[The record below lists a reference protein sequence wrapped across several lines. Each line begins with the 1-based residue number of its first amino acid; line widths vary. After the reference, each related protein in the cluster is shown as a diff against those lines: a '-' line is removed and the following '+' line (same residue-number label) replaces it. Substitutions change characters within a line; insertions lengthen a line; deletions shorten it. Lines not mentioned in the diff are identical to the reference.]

1 MTLTAYYHKMPY
13 IDISISSVL
22 VSSTCSQSECLCDNV
37 DISHALLYILFM
49 TLEGMPKGLARNAEM
64 TQAVSQ
70 HFPRAAPA
78 ARMAKALGSRKL
90 VFPHVLASGA
100 GKGQVLGPAWNVD
113 KTSPARHVFFLKCRH
128 LYPVALSVPP
138 RASQQLRL
146 GCAAVFAVCIV
157 SYRSP

>member
-1 MTLTAYYHKMPY
+1 MA
-13 IDISISSVL
+13 
-22 VSSTCSQSECLCDNV
+22 
-37 DISHALLYILFM
+37 
-49 TLEGMPKGLARNAEM
+49 LEGMPKGLARNAEM

-70 HFPRAAPA
+70 DFPRAAP
-78 ARMAKALGSRKL
+78 KL

-146 GCAAVFAVCIV
+146 RCAAVFAVCIV